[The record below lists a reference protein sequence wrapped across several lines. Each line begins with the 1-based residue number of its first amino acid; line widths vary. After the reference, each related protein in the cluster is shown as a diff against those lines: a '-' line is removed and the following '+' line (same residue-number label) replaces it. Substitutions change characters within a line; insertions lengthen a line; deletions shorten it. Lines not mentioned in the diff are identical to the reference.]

1 MKYKIICEYMLRLTN
16 KRTLINLETKQN
28 LSLSLNQQFTEKID
42 DKF

>member
-1 MKYKIICEYMLRLTN
+1 MLRLTN